1 MNNIIK
7 YIEFLGFNIES
18 KLGTTV
24 ITYIKI
30 INDGTACYGIVL
42 NKNLRTIKLICNDM
56 IIYEASLNLYP
67 EEVVMYSL
75 VHSLELGEYSIM
87 KEKDLITNRKC
98 IDKLIEYENN
108 SKDIALVYNEKL
120 EFLIIDKNI
129 LVTVE
134 GKIPVHA
141 IAIDLNVKDI
151 IERYHYNKQEEI
163 KESRVKFIKTVLDGY
178 VDRYEIIKNFITEL
192 ENLGFVFKIDKDF
205 KYYSYR
211 DMIHVRIKGDHVRL
225 YLNQFNKYKRFEIT
239 DTTLNDICDYIKNI

>member
-24 ITYIKI
+24 ISYMKI
-30 INDGTACYGIVL
+30 IND
-42 NKNLRTIKLICNDM
+42 RTIYFILLNRHLCTIKFICNDM
-56 IIYEASLNLYP
+56 LIYEASLKRFD
-67 EEVVMYSL
+67 EELLMYSL
-75 VHSLELGEYSIM
+75 VHSIELGVIENM
-87 KEKDLITNRKC
+87 KKEKDLITNRKC
-98 IDKLIEYENN
+98 IDKLIEYENKT
-108 SKDIALVYNEKL
+108 KDIALVYTEKL
-120 EFLIIDKNI
+120 QFLITDKNI

-141 IAIDLNVKDI
+141 ILIDLNVKNI
-151 IERYHYNKQEEI
+151 VEKYHYNKQEEI

-178 VDRYEIIKNFITEL
+178 VDRYEIIKNFINEL
-192 ENLGFVFKIDKDF
+192 ESLGFVFNVKKDI

-225 YLNQFNKYKRFEIT
+225 YLNQFDKYKKFEIT